1 MSAIVKYVCLSFS
14 KEHGMAN
21 QHNDVLVSSSRH
33 PHFAKLVV
41 ASSFILFVFLLSACG
56 TNQVSTSLVSMGMR
70 SGVQTTHDATAQT
83 YPIKVF
89 FSKYPEVNTDLNA
102 VAPVDRVSPTV
113 GVGTFAIQL
122 LIAGPTTTERSAG
135 YFSELNS
142 LFTGPS
148 SCANLYPVGGP
159 DFTLTLNKKGNVTEA
174 GTATL
179 RFCRPISSPGIGTDA
194 RVKAEINAT
203 LKQFATIKKVAILT
217 VSGSCFGDESGGDFC
232 LR

>member
-1 MSAIVKYVCLSFS
+1 
-14 KEHGMAN
+14 MAN

-33 PHFAKLVV
+33 PHFVKLVV
-41 ASSFILFVFLLSACG
+41 ASSFMLFVFLLSACS
-56 TNQVSTSLVSMGMR
+56 TSQVSTSLVSAGVR
-70 SGVQTTHDATAQT
+70 SGVQTMHATTVQM

-89 FSKYPEVNTDLNA
+89 FSKYPEVNTNLNA
-102 VAPVDRVSPTV
+102 VAPVDRISPTV

-142 LFTGPS
+142 LFTSPS
-148 SCANLYPVGGP
+148 TCANLYPVGGP

-179 RFCRPISSPGIGTDA
+179 RFCRLISSPGIGADA
-194 RVKAEINAT
+194 RVTAEINAT
-203 LKQFATIKKVAILT
+203 LKQFTIIKKVVILT
-217 VSGSCFGDESGGDFC
+217 ISGSCFGDESGQNLC